1 MTELMPCP
9 WCKTNEGAALGYIGQ
24 PAVAWSV
31 SCICCGAEGPR
42 GDTPSEA
49 ARLWNTRPTAQAVAV
64 DDSMH
69 RALHAYGPLVLRDA
83 VDKGDFRV
91 AMAEHE
97 RKMRAALQAAMG
109 GVKE

>member
-1 MTELMPCP
+1 MSELIPCP

-49 ARLWNTRPTAQAVAV
+49 MRLWSTRPAAQAVAV
-64 DDSMH
+64 DDVRIPKVMD
-69 RALHAYGPLVLRDA
+69 RNNIALIERYGVDYLDGWNDA
-83 VDKGDFRV
+83 V
-91 AMAEHE
+91 E
-97 RKMRAALQAAMG
+97 ALQAAMG
-109 GVKE
+109 GG